1 MHWETLRFSIVN
13 NGIALLKKLR
23 YSTPMK
29 HLLSFY
35 RIFLRFHLN
44 YCDLFNEQPCSV
56 KFPDTVESI
65 QYNTAAKHLLSFYKI
80 FLRFHLNYCDLFNEQ
95 PCSVK
100 FPDTVES
107 IQYNTA
113 AKHLLSFYSE
123 TSLQRTPT
131 GSQNSV
137 RYRQVSAT
145 KRLFLNW
152 LILLQKLTLGC

>member
-13 NGIALLKKLR
+13 NGIALLKKLG
-23 YSTPMK
+23 YSAPM
-29 HLLSFY
+29 
-35 RIFLRFHLN
+35 
-44 YCDLFNEQPCSV
+44 
-56 KFPDTVESI
+56 
-65 QYNTAAKHLLSFYKI
+65 KHLLSFYKI
-80 FLRFHLNYCDLFNEQ
+80 FLMFHLNYCDLFNEQ

-137 RYRQVSAT
+137 RYREVSAT
-145 KRLFLNW
+145 TRLFLNW

>member
-13 NGIALLKKLR
+13 NGIALLKKLG
-23 YSTPMK
+23 YSTPVK

-35 RIFLRFHLN
+35 KMFLRFHLN
-44 YCDLFNEQPCSV
+44 YCELFNEQPCSV
-56 KFPDTVESI
+56 
-65 QYNTAAKHLLSFYKI
+65 N
-80 FLRFHLNYCDLFNEQ
+80 
-95 PCSVK
+95 

-137 RYRQVSAT
+137 RYREVSAT

-152 LILLQKLTLGC
+152 LILLQKLTLGWLMAQRQPAKVAVKNRVRY

>member
-13 NGIALLKKLR
+13 NGIALLKKLG
-23 YSTPMK
+23 YSTPVK

-35 RIFLRFHLN
+35 KMFLRFHLN
-44 YCDLFNEQPCSV
+44 YCELFNEQPCSV
-56 KFPDTVESI
+56 
-65 QYNTAAKHLLSFYKI
+65 N
-80 FLRFHLNYCDLFNEQ
+80 
-95 PCSVK
+95 

-137 RYRQVSAT
+137 RYREVSAT